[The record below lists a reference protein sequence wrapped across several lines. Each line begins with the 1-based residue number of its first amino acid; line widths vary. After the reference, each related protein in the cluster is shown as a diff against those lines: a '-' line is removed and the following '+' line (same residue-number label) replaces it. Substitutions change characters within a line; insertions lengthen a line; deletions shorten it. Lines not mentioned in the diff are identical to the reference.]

1 MADTKAIQYIMSQTT
16 KSGNKSSLSQ
26 VNFLN
31 ADGVATKANINDFFK
46 DLADISVKN
55 GVFNDVA
62 AGDKV
67 ISTKASAFALNTLTT
82 IYTGENYKESIR
94 EFFSDKKNEAWFESQ
109 KIGPEEKGKLLEE
122 IQAKVDQ
129 LWNVQAIT
137 PEGKKLVDEVKKSFG
152 EAKREQRDKLYEQ
165 GLNLVY
171 YTNQKMDK
179 AGKSQEALDS
189 AHDTIKKTSVHSE
202 LADKIYESLSSGTNE
217 LSREIEL
224 SPENTQKF
232 TTLYGRGVKVQPT
245 EFVKRAEKNKLT
257 YEDRVWAT
265 EQVKNLTANI
275 SDSQKEAGNKNIVIN
290 LGDFQMN
297 GKPMFSSVELSN
309 KFPEEISCNIILN
322 IFKGED
328 VAVKSPDMKEP
339 VHVEPQFVEKENKN
353 RTIWQQIYD
362 FIVNLLT
369 TPEKDKVAAMG
380 KDIAAKSEQNKLKRE
395 RVTFAELAGLNSFQ
409 KVTAPPAKQKEIE
422 LTEIKKAPEMKSR

>member
-1 MADTKAIQYIMSQTT
+1 MAYYEALHYIINQTRQ
-16 KSGNKSSLSQ
+16 KGQNSALGQMNY
-26 VNFLN
+26 LN
-31 ADGVATKANINDFFK
+31 AEGAASKIGIRDYYNQ
-46 DLADISVKN
+46 LADLSIKN
-55 GVFNDVA
+55 GVFKAKITD
-62 AGDKV
+62 DKV
-67 ISTKASAFALNTLTT
+67 MTTKASAFSLYVLTNAYMT
-82 IYTGENYKESIR
+82 EKYKQSIN
-94 EFFSDKKNEAWFESQ
+94 EFFADKKNDAWFEEQ
-109 KIGPEEKGKLLEE
+109 KIGQADKDKLLKELHE
-122 IQAKVDQ
+122 KADQ
-129 LWNVQAIT
+129 DGIIRSIT
-137 PEGKKLVDEVKKSFG
+137 PEGKQFVADVK
-152 EAKREQRDKLYEQ
+152 EAFKNAKPEQLDSLLEQ

-171 YTNQKMDK
+171 YTNQNMEK
-179 AGKSQEALDS
+179 AGKGPEALDS
-189 AHDTIKKTSVHSE
+189 AYDTIKKTSVHSE
-202 LADKIYESLSSGTNE
+202 LAEKMHESLSKNLSE
-217 LSREIEL
+217 LAHEEDL
-224 SPENTQKF
+224 SPESVMRNVIF
-232 TTLYGRGVKVQPT
+232 YGRGVKVQPT

-275 SDSQKEAGNKNIVIN
+275 SDSQKAAGNKNIIIN